1 MAPAE
6 IESVILTHPKIKEAV
21 VIGIP
26 HEVDGDLPMAVVVL
40 KPGESMQE
48 NDVVAYVNGILFH
61 FSK

>member
-6 IESVILTHPKIKEAV
+6 IESVVLTHPKIKEVV

-40 KPGESMQE
+40 KPGETMEE
-48 NDVVAYVNGILFH
+48 NEVVDYVNGTIFH
-61 FSK
+61 